1 MNNLKAFIYFVEP
14 EVIEGLLSDWP
25 TEMRL
30 ALCLYKTGHVEIMMF
45 HCKEGQS
52 IIKKMRDILKLE
64 EGSFGIVPETR
75 GYPTKAI
82 RFSDQQHFL
91 KLIMEKEDL
100 CEIASDYAIN
110 FRFAEEEGLDPIYF
124 TNSSYKGKKPES
136 NPTVKAN
143 QAVNPFHSRRVKT
156 VHPPAARQK
165 RKAQKI
171 TNFISG
177 NKTRYSGSFAEIA
190 RIEKIG
196 EHVLLTLNP
205 DAASDTDPVLQA
217 PGIIHIEEFNQ
228 FLLERPLLKHW
239 KAGRSAVVQMPPD
252 QLFSKFPSDYFDNPR
267 VAVVMIVPKDI
278 YVTCGPEIPAEE
290 MEIDSFHP
298 AEYSSS
304 LQDGGSVLSA
314 GSQKW
319 Q

>member
-14 EVIEGLLSDWP
+14 EVIEGLLPCWP

-30 ALCLYKTGHVEIMMF
+30 ALCLYKTGRVEIMMF

-52 IIKKMRDILKLE
+52 IIKRMRDVLKLE
-64 EGSFGIVPETR
+64 ENSFGIVPETR

-91 KLIMEKEDL
+91 NLIMEIEDL

-110 FRFAEEEGLDPIYF
+110 YRFAEEEGLDPIYF
-124 TNSSYKGKKPES
+124 TNSSYKGKRPEK
-136 NPTVKAN
+136 NPAVKAN
-143 QAVNPFHSRRVKT
+143 QVADPFHSRRAK
-156 VHPPAARQK
+156 PARTPKK
-165 RKAQKI
+165 RKKAQKV

-177 NKTRYSGSFAEIA
+177 GKSEFIGNFAEIA
-190 RIEKIG
+190 RIEKCG
-196 EHVLLTLNP
+196 EHVRLTLNP
-205 DAASDTDPVLQA
+205 DAATSDMPVLQA
-217 PGIIHIEEFNQ
+217 PGIIHIEEYNQ
-228 FLLERPLLKHW
+228 FLLERHLLRRW
-239 KAGRSAVVQMPPD
+239 KAGQSAVVEMPVD
-252 QLFSKFPSDYFDNPR
+252 QLFSKFPSDYFDKPR

-278 YVTCGPEIPAEE
+278 YVTCGPQIPSEE
-290 MEIDSFHP
+290 MDIDSFHP
-298 AEYSSS
+298 AEYSTS
-304 LQDGGSVLSA
+304 LQDSGSVFSV